1 MKLRSV
7 VLLVAPVAVLAAGAC
22 QSKPK
27 KQRVEPPSTE
37 SVVAGKGVV
46 LALKKNLRTALEKE
60 LPNGAANAL
69 TACNAM
75 APALTEQLARDGVMV
90 GRVTRKPRNPKNVPA
105 GWTEDAMARFEKMKT
120 QGKLVDG
127 MTYARRLPDGRT
139 AYAEPLLVQDM
150 CLACHGAEVAP
161 DVKAVL
167 AEKYPGDQATGY
179 AVGDLRGLAWVELPA
194 TVTTRR

>member
-1 MKLRSV
+1 MKRLFPVV
-7 VLLVAPVAVLAAGAC
+7 VLLAVTAGC
-22 QSKPK
+22 QSKKPK
-27 KQRVEPPSTE
+27 PRVEPPDGE
-37 SVVAGKGVV
+37 SIVAGKSVV
-46 LALKKNLRTALEKE
+46 LALKRNLKGALEKE
-60 LPNGAANAL
+60 LPNGAAGAV

-75 APALTEQLARDGVMV
+75 APAITAQLATDGILV
-90 GRVTRKPRNPKNVPA
+90 GRVTRKPRNPANVPA

-120 QGKLVDG
+120 EGKLVDG

-150 CLACHGAEVAP
+150 CLACHGAEIAP

-167 AEKYPGDQATGY
+167 AEKYPADQATGY

-194 TVTTRR
+194 GARAAP